1 MRCSL
6 RVCSH
11 TSVKCRRKQYHG
23 TRTAAQ
29 FITPLL
35 ADALHATSSSSLD
48 VRRKELAS
56 ALVGVPPSLSHE
68 GPLACSHLQVFAGL
82 CEGDLPRL
90 LSEKYSDVLEAPPT
104 SHVAKM
110 WSSSLQETYVRELVR
125 AHAAE
130 TNRAVPRR
138 FEAGMT
144 AHDVFG
150 SAIKDACA
158 LGREGQIRKEENME
172 QVGAGRWSQLI
183 DDYTLMLPDRS
194 PLHELENLPQEIGIG
209 ELLASL
215 LSWMGGDKEV
225 IQTIMDVGGGNGF
238 LAAQLAEIL
247 HCESIVV
254 DPFTPKHAIDNDDFP
269 HWVELSRRRPR
280 VPRQHPLRRIR
291 QRFTDVNWQS
301 TPLNFNRCAM
311 IAKHLCGTAIDM
323 CIHHLQVVD
332 RLPRIMVL
340 VPCCFNKGSFLEYCN
355 PVYLHSVAGVTT
367 EMAWNRWTRL
377 TDWNR
382 SSYQQFTAST
392 RPATCCNDPV
402 KMGHQKMKKLQ
413 HFLPCMDDIAFM
425 AEAVIN
431 HGRLLWL
438 RQLGYHAVTVS
449 YVPRCVTP
457 KNRAIVA
464 IRDVKPV
471 EQQMQRRV

>member
-1 MRCSL
+1 MQCSL
-6 RVCSH
+6 RVRSH
-11 TSVKCRRKQYHG
+11 TLVKCRRKQYHG
-23 TRTAAQ
+23 TRAALQ
-29 FITPLL
+29 FVTPLL
-35 ADALHATSSSSLD
+35 VDALHAASSSPLD

-68 GPLACSHLQVFAGL
+68 GPLACSHLQALAGL
-82 CEGDLPRL
+82 CEGDLLRL
-90 LSEKYSDVLEAPPT
+90 LSETFSDVLEAPPT
-104 SHVAKM
+104 SHVAEM
-110 WSSSLQETYVRELVR
+110 WSSSLQETYVRELAR
-125 AHAAE
+125 ARAAE
-130 TNRAVPRR
+130 SNRSFPRR

-144 AHDVFG
+144 AHHVFSG
-150 SAIKDACA
+150 AIKDACA
-158 LGREGQIRKEENME
+158 FGREEQIRREEDVE

-215 LSWMGGDKEV
+215 LSWMGDEKEE

-238 LAAQLAEIL
+238 LAAQLAEIFR
-247 HCESIVV
+247 CESIVV
-254 DPFTPKHAIDNDDFP
+254 DPFTPKHAIDSGDFP
-269 HWVELSRRRPR
+269 HWVEPSRRRPR
-280 VPRQHPLRRIR
+280 VPRQHSLCRIR
-291 QRFTDVNWQS
+291 QRLTDVNWKS
-301 TPLNFNRCAM
+301 TPLDFNRCTM
-311 IAKHLCGTAIDM
+311 IAKHLCGTAIDT
-323 CIHHLQVVD
+323 CIHHLQFVD

-340 VPCCFNKGSFLEYCN
+340 VPCCFNKGNFVEYCN
-355 PVYLHSVAGVTT
+355 PVYLHSAAGVKT

-382 SSYQQFTAST
+382 SSHQQFTAST
-392 RPATCCNDPV
+392 RPVKCCSDSV
-402 KMGHQKMKKLQ
+402 KMGHRKMKKLQ

-431 HGRLLWL
+431 HGRVLWL
-438 RQLGYHAVTVS
+438 RQLGYHALTVS

-464 IRDVKPV
+464 IRDIKPV
-471 EQQMQRRV
+471 AQHLQKGM